1 MSLSGETI
9 SEVTDLFK
17 ALSDPGRL
25 KIIYTLSDSE
35 MSVTELAESLEVEQS
50 SLSHQLKILKNVRL
64 VGVRR
69 EGRKRVYSLAD
80 DHVYNILTQVIS
92 HANEKR

>member
-1 MSLSGETI
+1 MSLSSQTI

-25 KIIYTLSDSE
+25 NIIYALSDSE
-35 MSVTELAESLEVEQS
+35 MSVTELAESLDVEQS

-64 VGVRR
+64 VSVRR
-69 EGRKRVYSLAD
+69 EGRKRVYALAD
-80 DHVYNILTQVIS
+80 DHVYTLITQVIS
-92 HANEKR
+92 HAKEKR

>member
-1 MSLSGETI
+1 MSLSSQTI

-25 KIIYTLSDSE
+25 KIIHALSDSE
-35 MSVTELAESLEVEQS
+35 MSVTELAESLDVEQS
-50 SLSHQLKILKNVRL
+50 SLSHQLKILKTVRL
-64 VGVRR
+64 VSVRK

-80 DHVYNILTQVIS
+80 DHVYTLLTQVIS